1 MAIDLHEYKKL
12 YLQTSQ
18 ELLSTIQKGLESLN
32 ADPHDKNT
40 LAEVHRAAHSLKSQ
54 SLVMGYAQ
62 LGLCGR
68 VLEAL
73 FLGMKEGSIDP
84 DAELSGILNETLDAM
99 DTSLANVRDGQ
110 GELDLSSHISKI
122 ENQTGITV
130 H

>member
-18 ELLSTIQKGLESLN
+18 ELLSTIKNGLIAMN
-32 ADPHDKNT
+32 TNPGDKNV
-40 LAEVHRAAHSLKSQ
+40 LAEVHRAAHSFKSQ

-84 DAELSGILNETLDAM
+84 NAELSGIVNETLEAM
-99 DTSLANVRDGQ
+99 DTSLANVRNGQ

-122 ENQTGITV
+122 ENQAGITV